1 MNLTMIF
8 QAFMLKLV
16 DNVLSTLKTIFIQ
29 KEKYILG
36 ALSNAF
42 STLFYLIAIVQ
53 VAKSNDIFSI
63 IAMCVATFLGTLI
76 PGILVKKSERDR
88 LYIYEIT
95 TSNLEEGKMFADEV
109 RDTNIAI
116 RSYSSYDEDMN
127 KVLICKVYCST
138 KEESRILD
146 TLIPNSFR
154 YHIYVPVA
162 NN

>member
-1 MNLTMIF
+1 MNLAMII
-8 QAFMLKLV
+8 QAFFLKLI
-16 DNVLSTLKTIFIQ
+16 DNGLGTLKTIYIQ
-29 KEKYILG
+29 KEKYTLS
-36 ALSNAF
+36 ALFNAA
-42 STLFYLIAIVQ
+42 STFFYLIAIVQ

-76 PGILVKKSERDR
+76 PGLLIKKSERDK

-95 TSNLEEGKMFADEV
+95 ASDLEMGKIFADEL

-116 RSYSSYDEDMN
+116 HSHTTYDEDMN

-138 KEESRILD
+138 KKESRIVD
-146 TLIPNSFR
+146 MLIPDEFR
-154 YHIYVPVA
+154 YHIYVPVS

>member
-1 MNLTMIF
+1 MDLMMIF
-8 QAFMLKLV
+8 IAFMLKLI
-16 DNVLSTLKTIFIQ
+16 DNGLGTLKTIFIQ

-36 ALSNAF
+36 AIFNALSAF
-42 STLFYLIAIVQ
+42 FYLIAVVQ

-63 IAMCVATFLGTLI
+63 LAMCVATFLGTLI
-76 PGILVKKSERDR
+76 PGLLIKRSERDK

-95 TSNLEEGKMFADEV
+95 ASDLYEGKMFADEL

-116 RSYSSYDEDMN
+116 HSHTTYDEDMN

-138 KEESRILD
+138 KAESRIVN
-146 TLIPNSFR
+146 TLIPDNFR
-154 YHIYVPVA
+154 YHIYVPVP